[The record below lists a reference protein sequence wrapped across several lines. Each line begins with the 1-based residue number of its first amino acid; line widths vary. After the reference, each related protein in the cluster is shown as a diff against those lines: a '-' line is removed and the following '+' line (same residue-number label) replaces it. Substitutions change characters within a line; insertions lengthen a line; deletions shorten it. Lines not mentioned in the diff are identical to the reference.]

1 MELQDARTRA
11 HVGVRRLGVPLLLVA
26 LLAAAGCGGSSSP
39 KKAAITTLTIAS
51 PGAPPSLD
59 PATGDNQYSDY
70 FNLAYDPLIV
80 QAADGTFKPGLAT
93 KWSYGPQ
100 NKTFTITLRSGV
112 KFSDGTPLDGDAVK
126 QWIEHT
132 LKVPGGRA
140 ASYLGTLQRIDV
152 PSPQQ
157 VVLRF
162 KAPTPQLELV
172 FSQVLEMGLI
182 GSPKA
187 LSGKTLQNATA
198 GAGPYKLDPGS
209 TVKADHYTYVP
220 NPNYHDKS
228 AVHWKR
234 VVIKVI
240 ANPSAALQA
249 LRAGQVQVAV
259 GQTVSTLDA
268 ARKAGLESVS
278 PLTLLLGLGLNDRE
292 GKLAKPLGDVRVR
305 QALNYAVDRKAVA
318 RVVGAGHGEPIQQMA
333 VPGDDSYDQQLAG
346 AYPYDPAKAKQL
358 LASAGY
364 PKGFTLKTLAS
375 NVVRQDTLA
384 QALAGQLAKVG
395 VTLKPL
401 DVKSQISDYFTNL
414 ANASDPVAT
423 IAFGRLPAVFDY
435 GALYGPNAGP
445 FNPFK
450 TQSAQ
455 LDKLF
460 AQLSVAS
467 GDAADTIARQ
477 MQGLITRQAW
487 FLPVV
492 ATPLVVLHSSSVTG
506 VNATPERD
514 VIYTNEIRPK

>member
-1 MELQDARTRA
+1 MELQDARRRA
-11 HVGVRRLGVPLLLVA
+11 PVGVCRLAVPLLLA
-26 LLAAAGCGGSSSP
+26 ASLAAGCGSSSSATP
-39 KKAAITTLTIAS
+39 AKSTTLNIAS
-51 PGAPPSLD
+51 PGSPASLD

-70 FNLAYDPLIV
+70 LNLAYDPLIV
-80 QAADGTFKPGLAT
+80 QAPDGSFKPGLAT

-100 NKTFTITLRSGV
+100 NKTFSLTLRSGV

-126 QWIEHT
+126 QWIEHE

-140 ASYLGTLQRIDV
+140 GSYLGALQRVEV
-152 PSPQQ
+152 PSPEQ
-157 VVLRF
+157 VVLHF

-187 LSGKTLQNATA
+187 LSGKTLANSTA
-198 GAGPYKLDPGS
+198 GAGPYMLDATG
-209 TVKADHYTYVP
+209 TVKGDHYAYVP
-220 NPNYHDKS
+220 NPNYYDKS
-228 AVHWKR
+228 ALHFKR

-259 GQTVSTLDA
+259 GQPVTTLDA
-268 ARKAGLESVS
+268 ARKSGLQAVS

-318 RVVGAGHGEPIQQMA
+318 QVVGSGHGQPIEQMA
-333 VPGDDSYDQQLAG
+333 VPGDDSYDDQLAN

-358 LASAGY
+358 LAAAGY
-364 PKGFTLKTLAS
+364 PKGFAIKTLAS
-375 NVVRQDTLA
+375 NIVGQDTLV

-414 ANASDPVAT
+414 ANASYPVAT

-450 TQSAQ
+450 SQSSELDALYGKLAQ
-455 LDKLF
+455 
-460 AQLSVAS
+460 AS
-467 GDAADTIARQ
+467 GDDADAIARQ
-477 MQGLITRQAW
+477 MQGLISKQAW

-492 ATPLVVLHSSSVTG
+492 ATPLVVLHDSSVTG
-506 VNATPERD
+506 VNATPQRD
-514 VIYTNEIRPK
+514 VIYTSEIQPK